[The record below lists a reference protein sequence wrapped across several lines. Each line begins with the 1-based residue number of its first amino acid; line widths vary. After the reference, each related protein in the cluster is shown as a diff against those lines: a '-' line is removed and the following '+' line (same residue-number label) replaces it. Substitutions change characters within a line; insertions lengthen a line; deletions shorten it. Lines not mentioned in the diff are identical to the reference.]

1 MSPAAR
7 IFSTIVCLMGPVLSR
22 LHLRDSFLK
31 TISLVI
37 GIGGPST
44 GGSSDR

>member
-1 MSPAAR
+1 MSPAAC
-7 IFSTIVCLMGPVLSR
+7 IISTIMPDGPVLSP

-37 GIGGPST
+37 GIGGLST